1 MLKRLFTRESVV
13 KLFFD
18 ILHGIP
24 ITDITFVVALEF
36 AIFLGY
42 DGQLQQNSDLEIELF
57 ASIIEQMK
65 KSNMTKIENALFFSF
80 LGHLF
85 VLQKGKDYKVLQK
98 SLVWLYVKSWNH
110 FGQHMLDEEN
120 FWIFGGEDLEA
131 ALTAVAYQRKT
142 DKTERIKDLKNLI
155 MERFDNNE
163 TKFFEWSRSLHN
175 EVRFL

>member
-1 MLKRLFTRESVV
+1 MVRKNIFGTVETISDRNEDPNAKWLFTRQSVI

-24 ITDITFVVALEF
+24 ITGITFVVALEF

-65 KSNMTKIENALFFSF
+65 KSNMSKSENA
-80 LGHLF
+80 
-85 VLQKGKDYKVLQK
+85 
-98 SLVWLYVKSWNH
+98 LVWLYVKSWNH
-110 FGQHMLDEEN
+110 FGQHMLDKEN
-120 FWIFGGEDLEA
+120 FWIFGVKDLEA

-142 DKTERIKDLKNLI
+142 VDTERTKDLKNLI

-163 TKFFEWSRSLHN
+163 TKFFEWSRSVYN